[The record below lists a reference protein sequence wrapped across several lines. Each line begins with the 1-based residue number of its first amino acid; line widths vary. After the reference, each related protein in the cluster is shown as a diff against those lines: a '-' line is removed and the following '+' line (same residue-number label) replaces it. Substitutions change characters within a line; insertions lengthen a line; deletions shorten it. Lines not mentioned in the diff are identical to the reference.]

1 MGVAMKF
8 APSRGWLGGSPNPA
22 RAGRYGLIYSE
33 VNPPGGGGTPFSG
46 LNGDVPPDRVWFSE
60 GSVLNGVLISSVFVL
75 NGVRVY
81 VITTSSSVTL

>member
-33 VNPPGGGGTPFSG
+33 VNPPGGEVLPFLALTGTCRPIGYGFQK
-46 LNGDVPPDRVWFSE
+46 
-60 GSVLNGVLISSVFVL
+60 VLS
-75 NGVRVY
+75 
-81 VITTSSSVTL
+81 